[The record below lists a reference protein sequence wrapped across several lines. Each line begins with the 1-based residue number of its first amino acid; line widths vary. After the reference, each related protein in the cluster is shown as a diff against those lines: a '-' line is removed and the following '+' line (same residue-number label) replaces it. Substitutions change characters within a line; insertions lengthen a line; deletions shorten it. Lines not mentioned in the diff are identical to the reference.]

1 MKPADK
7 AKAQKVCVTFMM
19 DKYGIYILSWTGCS
33 KEVNEC
39 RLASSDKECTSG
51 TTHDQRER
59 RRLKKGRPSARSVK
73 QGRIKHDSKACLER
87 RKDISRVVEQDFNIS
102 WRRRDEGIM
111 AMRSEQAGRQQ
122 H

>member
-7 AKAQKVCVTFMM
+7 AKAQKVSETLMM
-19 DKYGIYILSWTGCS
+19 SKYDIMCLNWTGCS
-33 KEVNEC
+33 RKVNEC
-39 RLASSDKECTSG
+39 RLASSEKECTSG

-73 QGRIKHDSKACLER
+73 QGRIGQDSKACLER
-87 RKDISRVVEQDFNIS
+87 RKDISEAVEQDFKIS

-111 AMRSEQAGRQQ
+111 AMHSEHAGRQQ